1 MVQDPGREH
10 DDVRGDGLVVVV
22 VAVSVVVVRATT
34 AAVAPA
40 PGGEG
45 QLPRRGALV
54 PAGGGHLGVGPDVP
68 GQAEVVDDPAVV
80 ALDLGTVGPHV

>member
-1 MVQDPGREH
+1 VVQDPGREH
-10 DDVRGDGLVVVV
+10 DDVRGDGLVVVAVV
-22 VAVSVVVVRATT
+22 VAV
-34 AAVAPA
+34 A